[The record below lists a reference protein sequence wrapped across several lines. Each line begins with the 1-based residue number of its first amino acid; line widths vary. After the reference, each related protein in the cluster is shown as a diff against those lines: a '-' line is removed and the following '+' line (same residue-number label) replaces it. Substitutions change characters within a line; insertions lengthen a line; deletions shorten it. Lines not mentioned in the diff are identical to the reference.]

1 MRRTAATA
9 LVFALLVPMPA
20 RPADTSPVSVGTF
33 ELEVDRAPQIAIAR
47 SVRDRAYATSQEAA
61 ARRGTRLSA
70 GVTAGRYHELVTDT
84 IVRDYN
90 GLTGEIAA
98 RVPLA
103 FSGDDRE
110 ATLRESETLA
120 ARDIDIRVAR
130 NDVRRA
136 VRLAYLDIWAAEKK
150 ASLTRA
156 YVRNEA
162 EFGSAL
168 EIRKNAH
175 LLLESDRLEFA
186 SGYALARRNGAQ
198 AVRDEAHARGNLGVA
213 LGHDV
218 PAFSAVD
225 PSFAGVCPSRAA
237 LSAAVEMH
245 SPVLAVLRAQAQS
258 ENDIDGIRR
267 VPVDAGVT
275 IAQGVV
281 VQQPGLGPGRQ
292 STIGLDASVPL
303 RAGAIRQATR
313 ERLSAERTETQLRID
328 QALAQAKVDADDI
341 WFGRDQADANVRF
354 AGVRTAASREAVREA
369 LLRYGRLPGDT
380 LEKVGQSRY
389 AYYQAAVDEID
400 ARRAMYASQA
410 DMLYVAGEGCT
421 PSAQPAAVVALAS
434 GTEPRYGTYAWESRE
449 VFALWTSGSLW
460 QMLADQRIAQLALSL
475 DGKQISDAATPAGR
489 DRLGR
494 FLADAHA
501 HSVTVDLLLGDPH
514 WILPGERNELTTI
527 LGRLHSI
534 PFDGVQLDLEPASL
548 VDEGETRA
556 TAYGEV
562 AHTLAAARSASAWPV
577 SVTVNDRDLE
587 QNGVGDLTPLGLR
600 DVAVMI
606 YSSNPERTVQRM
618 IAVLARYPK
627 ISFTLVQS
635 VESTISADESYARR
649 GRAAF
654 GIAMGQ
660 IDGALRKY
668 PNYRGISLQ
677 SLHELGMMAR

>member
-1 MRRTAATA
+1 MRKIAAGA
-9 LVFALLVPMPA
+9 LMLALAVPMMA
-20 RPADTSPVSVGTF
+20 RAADTAPVSVGTF
-33 ELEVDRAPQIAIAR
+33 ELEVDGAPQIAIAR
-47 SVRDRAYATSQEAA
+47 SVRDRANATNQEAA

-90 GLTGEIAA
+90 GVTGEVAA
-98 RVPLA
+98 RVPFA

-110 ATLRESETLA
+110 TTLRESETLA
-120 ARDIDIRVAR
+120 ARDIDITVAR
-130 NDVRRA
+130 NDVRHA
-136 VRLAYLDIWAAEKK
+136 MRLAYLDVWAAEKK

-198 AVRDEAHARGNLGVA
+198 AVRDEARARGNLGVA
-213 LGHDV
+213 LGHEV

-225 PSFAGVCPSRAA
+225 PAFAGVCPSRAA
-237 LSAAVEMH
+237 LGFAVETH
-245 SPVLAVLRAQAQS
+245 SPVLTALRAQAHT
-258 ENDIDGIRR
+258 ENDVDAIKRFPI
-267 VPVDAGVT
+267 DAGVT
-275 IAQGVV
+275 VAQGVV

-292 STIGLDASVPL
+292 STIGVDASVPL
-303 RAGAIRQATR
+303 RAGAVRAATR
-313 ERLSAERTETQLRID
+313 DRLTAERTETQLRID
-328 QALAQAKVDADDI
+328 QALAQAHVDADDL
-341 WFGRDQADANVRF
+341 WFGRDQADANIRF
-354 AGVRTAASREAVREA
+354 AGIRTAASREAVREA
-369 LLRYGRLPGDT
+369 LLRYGHLPGDT

-389 AYYQAAVDEID
+389 AFYQAAIDEVD
-400 ARRAMYASQA
+400 AQRAMYASQA
-410 DMLYVAGEGCT
+410 DMLYIAGEGCT
-421 PSAQPAAVVALAS
+421 SSAQPAAVVALAPGS
-434 GTEPRYGTYAWESRE
+434 EPRYGTYAWESRE
-449 VFALWTSGSLW
+449 VLALWTSGALW
-460 QMLADQRIAQLALSL
+460 QTLNDQRIARLALSL
-475 DGKQISDAATPAGR
+475 DGKQISEAAAPAGR
-489 DRLGR
+489 ERLGR
-494 FLADAHA
+494 FLSDAHA

-514 WILPGERNELTTI
+514 WILPSERGELTTI
-527 LGRLHSI
+527 LTRLHTI

-562 AHTLAAARSASAWPV
+562 AHTLTAARAVSAWPV

-587 QNGVGDLTPLGLR
+587 PSGVGDLSTLGLR

-606 YSSNPERTVQRM
+606 YTSNPERTVQRM
-618 IAVLARYPK
+618 SAVLTRYPK

-635 VESTISADESYARR
+635 VESTISPDESYSRR

-654 GIAMGQ
+654 GVAMGQ
-660 IDGALRKY
+660 IDAALQKY

-677 SLHELGMMAR
+677 SLHELGMMAL